1 MLCYTY
7 FVHIYFITFLLFYFM
22 NFLLFISTILFILVT
37 HFPFPLFCL
46 IMYFVRSA
54 HTLLLYLYFSF
65 IPFHFLFVYTH
76 NFSLPLFYLFT
87 YFLCH
92 LQAPFISFPRPL
104 IPSFASTHIF
114 ISYSLINSPH
124 LPSQRF
130 LLSYYS
136 FLLSLS
142 LSYFLLF

>member
-1 MLCYTY
+1 MLCHIY

-37 HFPFPLFCL
+37 HSLSPLFFSL
-46 IMYFVRSA
+46 FDLPIRYYYTFISPLF
-54 HTLLLYLYFSF
+54 HFIFSSF
-65 IPFHFLFVYTH
+65 ILTISLFLF
-76 NFSLPLFYLFT
+76 FYLFT

-92 LQAPFISFPRPL
+92 LQAPFISLPRPL

-124 LPSQRF
+124 LPSQTF
-130 LLSYYS
+130 LFSYYS
-136 FLLSLS
+136 FPLSLS